1 MLQPGYTG
9 SLADYERSGGYRA
22 LRKTLGKIAPADVTA
37 IVVKSG
43 LRGRGGA
50 GFPTGIKWGFL
61 PKDYQ
66 GPRYLCCNADE
77 SEPGTFKDR
86 QLIERDPHQ
95 VIEGILLACY
105 AIGAETAYIY
115 VRGEFALG
123 AAILERALAEA
134 GAAGYI
140 GRNVLGTGVNIDV
153 WIHRGAGAYIC
164 GEETALLES
173 LEGKRGLPRVKPPF
187 PATHGLYGKPTV
199 VNNVETLANLPHI
212 LNRGAEWFASIGSPP
227 KSTGTRI
234 FCVSGHVRRPGNYEV
249 PMGITFRELIFEH
262 AGGMRS
268 NKPLK
273 AFIPGGASAPFL
285 TPDHL
290 DVKMDFESVA
300 QAGSMLGSGGVT
312 VMEEGTS
319 MVWAALRLMEFFYH
333 ESCGKCTPCR
343 EGSSWLV
350 QTLRRVLAKRGR
362 REDLETLSDLCQNI
376 AGRTVCAFGDAEVA
390 PIMSTLKYWRYEYE
404 DLIREAESLG
414 LAGVPE
420 LVMPATAR
428 HEAASW
434 KGPVR
439 G

>member
-1 MLQPGYTG
+1 MKILTHNMLLPGYTG
-9 SLADYERSGGYRA
+9 SLADYERAGGYQA
-22 LRKTLGKIAPADVTA
+22 LRKILGKVPPAEVTET
-37 IVVKSG
+37 VKKSG

-66 GPRYLCCNADE
+66 GPKYLCCNADE

-95 VIEGILLACY
+95 MIEGMLIACY

-115 VRGEFALG
+115 IRGEFVLG
-123 AAILERALAEA
+123 SQILDRALAEA
-134 GAAGYI
+134 RSAGYV
-140 GRNVLGTGVNIDV
+140 GRDILGTDSSIDIWV
-153 WIHRGAGAYIC
+153 HRGAGAYIC

-187 PATHGLYGKPTV
+187 PATHGLYNKPTV

-212 LNRGAEWFASIGSPP
+212 LNRGAEWFAAIGSPP
-227 KSTGTRI
+227 KSSGTRI
-234 FCVSGHVRRPGNYEV
+234 FCVSGHVKRPGNFEV
-249 PMGITFRELIFEH
+249 PMGTTLRELIFEH
-262 AGGMRS
+262 ARGMRS
-268 NKPLK
+268 DKPLK
-273 AFIPGGASAPFL
+273 AIIPGGASAPFF
-285 TPDHL
+285 TPEHL
-290 DVKMDFESVA
+290 EVKLDFESVA

-350 QTLRRVLAKRGR
+350 QTMRRIIDGRGQKS
-362 REDLETLSDLCQNI
+362 DLETLVELCQNI
-376 AGRTVCAFGDAEVA
+376 AGRTVCAFGDAEVS
-390 PIMSTLKYWRYEYE
+390 PIMSTLKYWRHEYE
-404 DLIREAESLG
+404 QLIEAAEATGGLG
-414 LAGVPE
+414 
-420 LVMPATAR
+420 LVMPTMAK
-428 HEAASW
+428 H
-434 KGPVR
+434 
-439 G
+439 

>member
-1 MLQPGYTG
+1 MKILTHNMLLPGYTG
-9 SLADYERSGGYRA
+9 SLADYERAGGYQA
-22 LRKTLGKIAPADVTA
+22 LRKILGKVAPAEVTET
-37 IVVKSG
+37 VKKSG

-66 GPRYLCCNADE
+66 GPKYLCCNADE

-95 VIEGILLACY
+95 MIEGMLIACY

-115 VRGEFALG
+115 IRGEFVLG
-123 AAILERALAEA
+123 AQILDRALAEA
-134 GAAGYI
+134 RTAGYV
-140 GRNVLGTGVNIDV
+140 GRNILGTDSSIDIWV
-153 WIHRGAGAYIC
+153 HRGAGAYIC

-187 PATHGLYGKPTV
+187 PATHGLYNKPTV

-212 LNRGAEWFASIGSPP
+212 LNRGAEWFAAIGSPP
-227 KSTGTRI
+227 KSSGTRI
-234 FCVSGHVRRPGNYEV
+234 FCVSGHVKRPGNFEV
-249 PMGITFRELIFEH
+249 PMGTTLRELIFEH

-268 NKPLK
+268 DKPLK
-273 AFIPGGASAPFL
+273 AIIPGGASAPFF
-285 TPDHL
+285 TPEHL
-290 DVKMDFESVA
+290 DVKLDFESVA

-350 QTLRRVLAKRGR
+350 QAMRRIIDGRGR
-362 REDLETLSDLCQNI
+362 KSDLETLVELCQNI
-376 AGRTVCAFGDAEVA
+376 AGRTVCAFGDAEVS
-390 PIMSTLKYWRYEYE
+390 PIMSTLKYWRHEYE
-404 DLIREAESLG
+404 QLI
-414 LAGVPE
+414 
-420 LVMPATAR
+420 
-428 HEAASW
+428 EAA
-434 KGPVR
+434 GPTDTA
-439 G
+439 GLLMPTMAKH